1 MASTVI
7 GGSAVTSP
15 SPESPVDLGTNIILG
30 DYTHLSKVR
39 TYLSLASAET
49 ADDDHLRDLIT
60 KASRAIDRKTRRF
73 FYPLRKGGNDTLKFD
88 TPRDG
93 QVLLFDDYDVLEVF
107 GLSHVNGASEVDSSV
122 YWLKCGDRWNIT
134 PYDRLELNESSGSIF
149 NYSGT
154 TQRAVHADTLL
165 GYRED
170 YQYAWVD
177 SAASLTSALG
187 TATTLASISGTDGRN
202 SLGISPRIYS
212 GQIWRLGSGST
223 QEFVYA
229 KDTINSSSVRIIRA
243 INGTSRTT
251 HASTTK
257 IYTWQPEYDIEDAAT
272 EVVSFVYQKSKSPFT
287 NRISV
292 LNLGIVEVPD
302 AWPER
307 SVDKLSRYMKNR
319 PHSF

>member
-7 GGSAVTSP
+7 GGSAVSGPT
-15 SPESPVDLGTNIILG
+15 PESPVDLGTNIILG
-30 DYTHLSKVR
+30 DYTNLSKVR

-49 ADDDHLRDLIT
+49 SDDTHLRDLIT
-60 KASRAIDRKTRRF
+60 KASRAIDRKVRRY
-73 FYPLRKGGNDTLKFD
+73 FYPLRVGGNDVLKFD
-88 TPRDG
+88 LPENRG
-93 QVLLFDDYDVLEVF
+93 VLRLGDHDVLEVI
-107 GLSHVNGASEVDSSV
+107 GLSHLNGASEIDASV

-134 PYDRLELNESSGSIF
+134 PYDRLILDDSSGSIF
-149 NYSGT
+149 NFTGT
-154 TQRAVHADTLL
+154 PQRAVHVDTIL

-170 YQYAWVD
+170 YRYAWID

-187 TATTLASISGTDGRN
+187 TVTTLASVSGSGGVN
-202 SLGISPRIYS
+202 SLGVSPRVFS

-229 KDTINSSSVRIIRA
+229 KDTISTSSIRIIRA
-243 INGTSRTT
+243 INGSSRTT
-251 HASTTK
+251 HASATK

-307 SVDKLSRYMKNR
+307 TLDKLSRYEKNSI
-319 PHSF
+319 HGF